1 MIVVIRARVFEIYH
15 DEMLNIILNI
25 IYLVMW
31 TLLKM
36 KTSNRNINDIERV
49 TKVYCYVIASLEI
62 NVMIVLILYGVHI
75 LITSSENFLGIGIIN
90 VTNIGLCF
98 AFLKIYGLMLKKSK
112 WFGIYLGIRYAL
124 FNIFLIA
131 LIIIII
137 DDDLV
142 SVPILISSSMVFHY
156 LIIDIGLTVILHSV
170 SLRIKRMI

>member
-1 MIVVIRARVFEIYH
+1 MYQLIKDKEEEEGEKEVKIKLTKCGFYVDLFAFSSFLSLFGMVTSILILIGSLEMIVVIRTHVFEIYY
-15 DEMLNIILNI
+15 DELLICMLMLNIILNI

-36 KTSNRNINDIERV
+36 KTNNRNINDIERV

-98 AFLKIYGLMLKKSK
+98 AFLKIYGLML
-112 WFGIYLGIRYAL
+112 Y
-124 FNIFLIA
+124 
-131 LIIIII
+131 
-137 DDDLV
+137 
-142 SVPILISSSMVFHY
+142 
-156 LIIDIGLTVILHSV
+156 T
-170 SLRIKRMI
+170 